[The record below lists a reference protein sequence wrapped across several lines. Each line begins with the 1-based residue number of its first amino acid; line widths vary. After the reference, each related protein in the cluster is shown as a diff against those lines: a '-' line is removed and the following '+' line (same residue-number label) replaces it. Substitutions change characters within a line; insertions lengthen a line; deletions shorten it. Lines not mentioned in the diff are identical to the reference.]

1 MSDRERTNR
10 EAWLDEENRIV
21 SFHEIS
27 DSRSISAA
35 SPGATKGVSRL
46 TSSLLLHMVEVLNP
60 AVFDNIHAELHK
72 LFDVVAERVRVG
84 GDVIFFQIGRY
95 MIYFRYLVDIALLI
109 FYCIYNHTVVHY
121 YAKEMVLEFMIWEG
135 EAIMNDLNYKESS
148 LCGARSCVGKMV
160 PEPYGG

>member
-46 TSSLLLHMVEVLNP
+46 TSSLLFHMVEVLNP

-72 LFDVVAERVRVG
+72 LFDVVAERARVG

-95 MIYFRYLVDIALLI
+95 MIYFRYLVDIALLMLTLR
-109 FYCIYNHTVVHY
+109 Y
-121 YAKEMVLEFMIWEG
+121 
-135 EAIMNDLNYKESS
+135 
-148 LCGARSCVGKMV
+148 
-160 PEPYGG
+160 